1 MLPNRFALG
10 QIRMLKEKLQK
21 ELNEALKSGD
31 QLKRSVLGLL
41 MTAIKNREVG
51 KRTQLS
57 KTTSDIPELEK
68 QSQLT
73 DDEILE
79 VIAGE
84 AKKRKEA
91 IEQFKAG
98 GREDLAQKERSEMDI
113 LAAYLP
119 EQASEEEVRAEIQK
133 VIADLNAQGPKDM
146 GKVIGAAMAKL
157 KGKADGGT
165 VSKIAKE
172 LLQ

>member
-1 MLPNRFALG
+1 
-10 QIRMLKEKLQK
+10 MLKEQLQK
-21 ELNEALKSGD
+21 ELNDALKSGD
-31 QLKRSVLGLL
+31 QLKRSVLSLL
-41 MTAIKNREVG
+41 LTAIKNRELA
-51 KRTQLS
+51 KRQKLS
-57 KTTSDIPELEK
+57 KTVSEVEELEK

-73 DDEILE
+73 DEEILE

-98 GREDLAQKERSEMDI
+98 GREDLAQKEKSEMDI
-113 LAAYLP
+113 LASYLP
-119 EQASEEEVRAEIQK
+119 EQASEEEIRAEVQK
-133 VIADLNAQGPKDM
+133 VITELNAQGFKDM

-165 VSKIAKE
+165 VSKIVKE
-172 LLQ
+172 ILQ